1 MNNIGNVKNLVWNKL
16 KDDIRKILH
25 KEEPDPWNQPEKP
38 KVTEE
43 EIEQAIEDM
52 NKPKPSFPWWK
63 VDQVLLIPWAII
75 HFIGLYVMMGS
86 PLSGGFLVYV
96 IVSLYFSSKYFLLI
110 RKVNRK

>member
-1 MNNIGNVKNLVWNKL
+1 MNDTRREKSLALNKL

-52 NKPKPSFPWWK
+52 NKPKPRYPWWK
-63 VDQVLLIPWAII
+63 LGAALVGLWGLGHFVL
-75 HFIGLYVMMGS
+75 LYVMIGS
-86 PLSGGFLVYV
+86 PISGAILIYVLVNLYIFLRYG
-96 IVSLYFSSKYFLLI
+96 LLLG
-110 RKVNRK
+110 KVNRK